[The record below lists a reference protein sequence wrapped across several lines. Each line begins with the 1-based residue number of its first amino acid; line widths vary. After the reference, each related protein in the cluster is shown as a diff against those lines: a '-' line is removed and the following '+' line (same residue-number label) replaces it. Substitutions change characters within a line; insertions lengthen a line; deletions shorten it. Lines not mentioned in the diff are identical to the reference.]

1 MATGK
6 VIQITGPV
14 IDVEFPP
21 GELPNIYNALEI
33 SVPSGGDGTGQRLV
47 VEVQQLDQ
55 VISWAR
61 GVQPVFAVLAAL
73 AGAASALFAFL
84 RFREEKKRSKIS

>member
-21 GELPNIYNALEI
+21 GELPAIYSALRIER
-33 SVPSGGDGTGQRLV
+33 SGGDGAKSKGDGGATGANPDDNVTR
-47 VEVQQLDQ
+47 
-55 VISWAR
+55 R
-61 GVQPVFAVLAAL
+61 R
-73 AGAASALFAFL
+73 GAAAPG
-84 RFREEKKRSKIS
+84 

>member
-21 GELPNIYNALEI
+21 GELPAIYNALEI
-33 SVPSGGDGTGQRLV
+33 ARPVAKGSKTAAETLV
-47 VEVQQLDQ
+47 VEVQQHL
-55 VISWAR
+55 
-61 GVQPVFAVLAAL
+61 GNN
-73 AGAASALFAFL
+73 
-84 RFREEKKRSKIS
+84 